1 MRPITKGAGK
11 RYDDLRKVR
20 EAKFGRQNETKLE
33 TKTETKNPQEGGR
46 PLLGSKPM
54 TVAERVRRHR
64 ARKGK

>member
-33 TKTETKNPQEGGR
+33 TKTETKNPQEGPTAPRLQTYDG
-46 PLLGSKPM
+46 G
-54 TVAERVRRHR
+54 R
-64 ARKGK
+64 ARP